1 MIYGVPQ
8 KSLKEYSHDNKK
20 YGFINLPD
28 DKYRMREQE
37 QAGLEDQEPKFD
49 NEEDEMNAV
58 FNQTI
63 LEEGDGGRSSMKVK
77 LDDDEFGFTN

>member
-1 MIYGVPQ
+1 M
-8 KSLKEYSHDNKK
+8 
-20 YGFINLPD
+20 PD